1 MGINSV
7 DERYKTLKAHGD
19 HLFTKRQPLLSLW
32 QEMADNFYVERAD
45 FTVSRSLGY
54 EFADHLMTSFP
65 LMARRDLGNSF
76 SAMLR
81 RDQWFKLRAK
91 QENREDST
99 PAKEWLEWAT
109 GVQYRAMYDRNS
121 LFIKATKE
129 GDHDYAAFGQCV
141 ISVRLN
147 RLQNG
152 LLYRNWHLR
161 DVVWCE
167 DEEGKVNTIHR
178 NWKPCC
184 RDLARLFPKTV
195 AQQVRDRL
203 EKEPYHEVNCRHIVI
218 PSDSYEGKWKTP
230 YVSIYLDCENDT
242 ILEETGQ
249 WTKEY
254 VIPRWQTVSGS
265 QYAYS
270 PATVAAL
277 PDARLIQM
285 MTRVLLEAGEK
296 ATNPPMVAVQE
307 AIRGDVAI
315 YAGGITWVDAQY
327 DERLGEVL
335 RPLSQDKTGIPTGLN
350 MRDDIKMTIVD
361 AFYLNKLNLPEIA
374 GATAYEISQRVQEY
388 IRQALPIFAPME
400 SDYNGALCEETFDL
414 LMRNGAFGPADNIP
428 DEIRGADVEFR
439 FESPLNAAIEKEKGQ
454 HFQEAATLL
463 ASAMQIDPTVQVDL
477 DVREAF
483 RDAVSGIGAPAKWL
497 RDEKEADAMLEEQKQ
512 VQQAQALAQTISAGA
527 GIAQQ
532 VGEAEKSLNEASV
545 A

>member
-1 MGINSV
+1 MDDRAKELI
-7 DERYKTLKAHGD
+7 RHGD
-19 HLFTKRQPLLSLW
+19 HLFSKRSQLASLW

-45 FTVSRSLGY
+45 FTVSRNQGTD
-54 EFADHLMTSFP
+54 FAANLMTSFP
-65 LMARRDLGNSF
+65 IMARRDLGNSF
-76 SAMLR
+76 AAMLR
-81 RDQWFKLRAK
+81 RDKWFKIGVKRDEDRTTQDAK
-91 QENREDST
+91 Q
-99 PAKEWLEWAT
+99 WLEWAS
-109 GVQYRAMYDRNS
+109 GVQYRAMYDRSS
-121 LFIKATKE
+121 LFVRATKE

-147 RLQNG
+147 KNRDG
-152 LLYRNWHLR
+152 LLYRCWHLR

-167 DEEGKVNTIHR
+167 NDEGQVDTIHR
-178 NWKPCC
+178 NWKPCAC
-184 RDLARLFPKTV
+184 DLARLFPKTV
-195 AQQVRDRL
+195 APQVRDML
-203 EKEPYHEVNCRHIVI
+203 EKEPYREVNCRHIVI
-218 PSDSYEGKWKTP
+218 PAEAYRGEKKFREP
-230 YVSIYLDCENDT
+230 YVSIYIDVDHQVVM
-242 ILEETGQ
+242 EEVGL

-277 PDARLIQM
+277 PDARLIQD

-307 AIRGDVAI
+307 AIRGDVSI
-315 YAGGITWVDAQY
+315 YAGGITWVDAMY

-335 RPLSQDKTGIPTGLN
+335 RPLTQDKSGIPTGLN
-350 MRDDIKMTIVD
+350 MREDIRMMITD

-400 SDYNGALCEETFDL
+400 ADYNGALCEETFDL
-414 LMRNGAFGPADNIP
+414 LMRNGTFGSP
-428 DEIRGADVEFR
+428 DDVPRSIRGADVEFR

-463 ASAMQIDPTVQVDL
+463 ATAMQIDPSVAADF
-477 DVREAF
+477 DVRESF
-483 RDAVSGIGAPAKWL
+483 RDAVAGIGAPATWL
-497 RDEKEADAMLEEQKQ
+497 RSEEDADKLIQQQQQ
-512 VQQAQALAQTISAGA
+512 VSEAQAMAQTISAGA

-532 VGEAEKSLNEASV
+532 VGEAEKALNEAS
-545 A
+545 AA